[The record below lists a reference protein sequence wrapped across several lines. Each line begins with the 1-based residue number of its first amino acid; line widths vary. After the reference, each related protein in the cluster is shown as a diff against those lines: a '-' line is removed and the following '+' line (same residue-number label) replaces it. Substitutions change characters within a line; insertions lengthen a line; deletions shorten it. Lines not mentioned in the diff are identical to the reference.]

1 MRTPSE
7 RRVVGRSGS
16 GGRVGSQC
24 AHAVSLLRW
33 CRLTV
38 VLRDCRGMQ
47 LRWSGLERPLPVRVG
62 VLHATLGGGA
72 VARGG
77 ETAQLAEA
85 HVAVAARAEAGAGAP
100 TADSQNTLSELCVCC
115 CRSPVRSSREDAGG
129 HGSST
134 SDDDWDR
141 EWRRAEQESRD
152 QFGFSGVG
160 LSRFGV

>member
-1 MRTPSE
+1 
-7 RRVVGRSGS
+7 
-16 GGRVGSQC
+16 
-24 AHAVSLLRW
+24 
-33 CRLTV
+33 
-38 VLRDCRGMQ
+38 MQ

-77 ETAQLAEA
+77 EMAQLAEA
-85 HVAVAARAEAGAGAP
+85 HVAVAARAGAGAGARAEAQD
-100 TADSQNTLSELCVCC
+100 TGGAAGAQKKNADSQKTLSDLCVCC

-152 QFGFSGVG
+152 QSGLSGGG